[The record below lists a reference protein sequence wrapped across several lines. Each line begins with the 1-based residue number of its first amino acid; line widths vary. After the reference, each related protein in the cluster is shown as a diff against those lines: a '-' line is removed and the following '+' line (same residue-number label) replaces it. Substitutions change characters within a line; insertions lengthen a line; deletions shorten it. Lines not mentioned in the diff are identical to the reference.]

1 MTQSQTAQ
9 TQAFTAKELQFLHTM
24 TQSDF
29 YLYEI
34 GVDSVL
40 WDYSVNELLPYSGKT
55 RSGVISSL
63 AQKDI
68 IVATKKEKG
77 DIAGTYNLTK
87 HAKSLS
93 MIQSIFN

>member
-1 MTQSQTAQ
+1 MTQSQTTQ
-9 TQAFTAKELQFLHTM
+9 IQAFTAKELQFLHAM

-29 YLYEI
+29 YENGI
-34 GVDSVL
+34 DSVL
-40 WDYSVNELLPYSGKT
+40 WDYSVNDLLPYSGKT

-68 IVATKKEKG
+68 ISVYKKEKG
-77 DIAGTYNLTK
+77 DIAGTYSLTK

>member
-29 YLYEI
+29 YEI

-40 WDYSVNELLPYSGKT
+40 WDYSVNDLLPYSGKT

-77 DIAGTYNLTK
+77 DIAGTYHLTEY
-87 HAKSLS
+87 AKSLS
-93 MIQSIFN
+93 IIQSIFR